1 MAVGNMIVTLVAQ
14 TKKWSS
20 GLQKAARDTTSFGSF
35 AQRGFG
41 LAAGALAS
49 LTYSLFRAI
58 PMLAQ
63 MGAESR
69 KADIQL
75 KFMIENMDGAGKATD
90 EAVKQ
95 MALYAKRVSI
105 ATGIDDEQIKA
116 VQRKMLMF
124 KSVRKTADEMGG
136 SFDRA
141 TKAAIDLAAGGF
153 GSMETNAIKLGKM
166 LESPTANLN
175 ALNRAGVV
183 FTDAEKRK
191 IQLLDESGRKYEAQD
206 FILGKIEGRVKGLA
220 EASSTPF
227 ERMQQQFR
235 QIGDKI
241 GTAML
246 PNLEEMNKQ
255 IGRWLSSRQGKQDLK
270 DIVQGFVDLSGAIKD
285 SAIFAKDFFEWMSK
299 SKTFIRNLLDTP
311 IDQLGN
317 LFRPDGW
324 NTHQGGG
331 GGGGVGGGNG
341 RHPSPTLT
349 PIINFNAPIDSVSAG
364 REVSRVLA
372 DYQRAAGRRA

>member
-1 MAVGNMIVTLVAQ
+1 MASGNMIVTLVAQ

-20 GLQKAARDTTSFGSF
+20 GLQKAGRDTMTFGSI
-35 AQRGFG
+35 AQRGFQLG
-41 LAAGALAS
+41 AAALIS
-49 LTYSLFRAI
+49 LTYSLARAI

-75 KFMIENMDGAGKATD
+75 RFMIENMDGAGKAT
-90 EAVKQ
+90 EAAVQQ
-95 MALYAKRVSI
+95 MGQYARKVSM

-136 SFDRA
+136 AFDRA

-153 GSMETNAIKLGKM
+153 GQMETNATKLGKM
-166 LESPTANLN
+166 LESPTSNLN
-175 ALNRAGVV
+175 ALSRAGVI
-183 FTDAEKRK
+183 FTDQEKRK
-191 IQLLDESGRKYEAQD
+191 ITVLAESGRKLEAQD

-227 ERMQQQFR
+227 ERMTQQFR
-235 QIGDKI
+235 QMGDKI

-255 IGRWLSSRQGKQDLK
+255 IGKWLSSRQGKQDLK
-270 DIVQGFVDLSGAIKD
+270 EIVQGFVYMSLAIKNM
-285 SAIFAKDFFEWMSK
+285 AIFAKDFFG
-299 SKTFIRNLLDTP
+299 FISNTKNFLEDILLNLAR
-311 IDQLGN
+311 
-317 LFRPDGW
+317 LFNPNAARPGY
-324 NTHQGGG
+324 TGGG
-331 GGGGVGGGNG
+331 GGGGVGNG
-341 RHPSPTLT
+341 RGSSGASNYGTIS

-372 DYQRAAGRRA
+372 DYQRAAGRKL

>member
-1 MAVGNMIVTLVAQ
+1 MAAGNMIVTLVAQ

-20 GLQKAARDTTSFGSF
+20 GLQKAGRDTTTFGTI
-35 AQRGFG
+35 AQRGFALG
-41 LAAGALAS
+41 AAALVS
-49 LTYSLFRAI
+49 LTYSLARAI

-63 MGAESR
+63 MGSESR

-75 KFMIENMDGAGKATD
+75 RFMIENMDGAGAAT
-90 EAVKQ
+90 EAAVAQ
-95 MALYAKRVSI
+95 MDRYAKRVSI

-116 VQRKMLMF
+116 VQKKMLMF
-124 KSVRKTADEMGG
+124 KSLRKTADQMGG

-166 LESPTANLN
+166 LESPTSNLN
-175 ALNRAGVV
+175 ALSRAGVV
-183 FTDAEKRK
+183 FTDQEKRK
-191 IQLLDESGRKYEAQD
+191 IQVLADSGRKLEAQD
-206 FILGKIEGRVKGLA
+206 YILGKIEGRVKGLA

-227 ERMQQQFR
+227 ERMTQQFR
-235 QIGDKI
+235 EMGDKI

-246 PNLEEMNKQ
+246 PNLEQMNKKL
-255 IGRWLSSRQGKQDLK
+255 GKWLHSRQGKQDLK
-270 DIVQGFVDLSGAIKD
+270 DIIQGFVDISGAIKD
-285 SAIFAKDFFEWMSK
+285 GAHYLGKFFGALK
-299 SKTFIRNLLDTP
+299 NIKNFLNTP
-311 IDQLGN
+311 LDQLGN
-317 LFRPDGW
+317 FFKPNGY

-331 GGGGVGGGNG
+331 GGGGVGGG
-341 RHPSPTLT
+341 RSTQPSPLLT

-372 DYQRAAGRRA
+372 DYQRAAGRRV